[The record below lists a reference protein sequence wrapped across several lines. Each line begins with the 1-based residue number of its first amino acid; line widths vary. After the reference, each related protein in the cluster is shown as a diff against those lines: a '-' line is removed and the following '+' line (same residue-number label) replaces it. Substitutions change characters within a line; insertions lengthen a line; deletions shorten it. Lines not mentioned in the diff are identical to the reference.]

1 MFWYAWRDGETKTGI
16 VSVLVIVL
24 VLVPTL
30 PAEPVEP
37 QPQNLVDGKHE
48 TLEKLKGPLGV
59 GFSAKAL
66 RFRA

>member
-1 MFWYAWRDGETKTGI
+1 M
-16 VSVLVIVL
+16 LVIVL

-48 TLEKLKGPLGV
+48 KLKGPLGV
-59 GFSAKAL
+59 GFSAKGL

>member
-24 VLVPTL
+24 VLAPTL

-48 TLEKLKGPLGV
+48 KLKGPLGV
-59 GFSAKAL
+59 GFSAKGL